1 MRRGKIIA
9 GAALL
14 TALGVSLPAGAFDAS
29 ALAGTW
35 KWMNFTMVAKP
46 CTTNPSGAGMCMTVV
61 SGPKNVGMEMIRS
74 KFQDKGGGVFAAR
87 IAHPASGE
95 IYNTK
100 IRMKGPDTMS
110 MNGCTDAGSCASGD
124 FIRQK

>member
-1 MRRGKIIA
+1 MRMGTIVA
-9 GAALL
+9 GAVLL
-14 TALGVSLPAGAFDAS
+14 TALGVSVPAGAFDAS

-35 KWMNFTMVAKP
+35 KWGNFTVEAKP

-74 KFQDKGGGVFAAR
+74 KFQDKGGGEFAGK

-95 IYNTK
+95 IYNAK
-100 IRMKGPDTMS
+100 MRLKGDTLS
-110 MNGCTDAGSCASGD
+110 MNGCTDAGVCAKGD